1 MTLSERVNE
10 LTTVSANVSLI
21 GNFVILSLL
30 QITKH
35 CLLMVLFFRDILTKS
50 AVSDQFIITFY
61 CTKLKVNSG
70 KMNPFNKNIS
80 VTFT

>member
-1 MTLSERVNE
+1 
-10 LTTVSANVSLI
+10 
-21 GNFVILSLL
+21 
-30 QITKH
+30 
-35 CLLMVLFFRDILTKS
+35 MVLFFRDILTKS

-61 CTKLKVNSG
+61 CTKLKANSG